1 MPATGAYIADTSV
14 FVGLEQER
22 FASLPADR
30 PIATTVITLAE
41 LQLGVLNAADVERRA
56 QRLAT
61 LQGVRELACLG
72 IDERVAEQ
80 WANLVAHARAAGRRP
95 KVNDAWIAAIA
106 LVHDAAVLTQD
117 ADFDGLPVEVVRL

>member
-1 MPATGAYIADTSV
+1 MPGAAAYVADTSV

-22 FASLPADR
+22 IASLPGDR
-30 PIATTVITLAE
+30 PIATTVVTLAE
-41 LQLGVLNAADVERRA
+41 LQLGVLHATDVGTRS

-80 WANLVAHARAAGRRP
+80 WATLVAHARAMGSRP

-106 LVHDAAVLTQD
+106 LAHGAAVLTQD
-117 ADFDGLPVEVVRL
+117 ADFEGLPVEVVRL